1 MPTPF
6 ARRHCSS
13 ELGIVVALWA
23 LVVGTIAAFDRV
35 GRRAAALFVPTSCRV
50 GVRRPQLPALA
61 PERPGVAARNNI
73 DLAVV

>member
-1 MPTPF
+1 MPAPF

-35 GRRAAALFVPTSCRV
+35 GRQAAALLVPTSC
-50 GVRRPQLPALA
+50 GVVFAALNY
-61 PERPGVAARNNI
+61 R
-73 DLAVV
+73 L